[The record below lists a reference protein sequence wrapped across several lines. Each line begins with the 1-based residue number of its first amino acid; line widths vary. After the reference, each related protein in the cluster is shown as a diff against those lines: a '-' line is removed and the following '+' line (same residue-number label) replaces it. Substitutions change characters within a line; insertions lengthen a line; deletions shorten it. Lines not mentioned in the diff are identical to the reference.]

1 MVRFLI
7 FVFAF
12 LTLLLLPPQLRAATD
27 QDYENSGEKIMDQMM
42 VTRHQQADN
51 NIKET
56 MGEDFLKQMHIAMG
70 KMAEKNAAG
79 TTNLGM
85 MPMTSMMIGGGGF
98 NMMGGNYGM
107 MGGSFGVYALL
118 AWFTWLLVTIALVLL
133 ITWLWKQIQKK

>member
-1 MVRFLI
+1 MRFLI

-107 MGGSFGVYALL
+107 MGGSGFWLFGLL
-118 AWFTWLLVTIALVLL
+118 AWLTWILIIIALILGIV
-133 ITWLWKQIQKK
+133 WLWKQIQKK